1 MAKMTLGEM
10 VDDIL
15 NDMDSDPVTLYD
27 DTEESRQ
34 VAQIIIQTYFQI
46 IDSREEWPHLLE
58 FFKLTAT
65 GASTPTEMTLP
76 SNITKVKYI
85 KYNSS
90 TTTPKTYNLVKYLEP
105 QAFMNILD
113 ARDSSVANVTE
124 YADSVASIG
133 LNIITNAAPTYW
145 TMFGENRVVFD
156 SYNSAVD
163 ASGLVAAKTQCYG
176 MTYPTVTPS
185 DSFVFNL
192 PINLYRYLLNDAK
205 STAFIVVKQA
215 NDPKADFFSNQYR
228 VAGLDTAWKHRKNY
242 PLRDNGLTLLA
253 SGQQQQTRGNNNG

>member
-15 NDMDSDPVTLYD
+15 NDMDSDPVTTYT

-65 GASTPTEMTLP
+65 GGSTPTQMTLP
-76 SNITKVKYI
+76 SSITKIKYI
-85 KYNSS
+85 KYNTGTS
-90 TTTPKTYNLVKYLEP
+90 TPKTYNLVKYLEP
-105 QAFMNILD
+105 QAFMNVLD
-113 ARDSSVANVTE
+113 ARDSGDANVTE

-133 LNIITNAAPTYW
+133 LNIITDAAPSYW
-145 TMFGENRVVFD
+145 TMFGEDRVVFD
-156 SYNSAVD
+156 SYNASVD

-176 MTYPTVTPS
+176 MNYPTVTPS
-185 DSFVFNL
+185 DSFIFSL
-192 PINLYRYLLNDAK
+192 PLNLYRYLLNDAK
-205 STAFIVVKQA
+205 STAFIVLKQA

-242 PLRDNGLTLLA
+242 VLRDNGVALI
-253 SGQQQQTRGNNNG
+253 GQAAQQPRGQDNG